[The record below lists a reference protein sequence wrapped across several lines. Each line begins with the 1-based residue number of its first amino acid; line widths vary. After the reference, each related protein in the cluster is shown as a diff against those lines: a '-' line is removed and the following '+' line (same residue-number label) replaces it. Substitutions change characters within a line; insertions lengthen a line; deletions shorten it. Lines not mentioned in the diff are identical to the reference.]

1 MLFEFL
7 LIIAIVMVCSTM
19 GFVTYTSFKKVSF
32 SHDAAQLRLL
42 FHTAATR
49 ARCLKKEQRL
59 MVHAD
64 DSTITFNHEAY
75 TLTSG
80 YHFGVLPNVYGPPSS
95 PQKLIANPVTFT
107 EGTIIAH
114 PDGTLQA
121 GTVYITDDE
130 TQYAVTT
137 PVSAFSHIRVY
148 RYKNNIWQKYL

>member
-7 LIIAIVMVCSTM
+7 LIMVIVMVCSTI
-19 GFVTYTSFKKVSF
+19 GFITYTSFKNVSF
-32 SHDAAQLRLL
+32 SHDAAQLRVL

-49 ARCLKKEQRL
+49 ARCLKNKQHL
-59 MVHAD
+59 MVNAYN
-64 DSTITFNHEAY
+64 STLTFNHETY

-80 YHFGVLPNVYGPPSS
+80 YRIGVLSNVYGPPSS
-95 PQKLIANPVTFT
+95 PNKLITNPVTFT
-107 EGTIIAH
+107 EGAIIAH

-121 GTVYITDDE
+121 GTMYITDGQ

-148 RYKNNIWQKYL
+148 RYKNNIWQKY